1 MANQAQD
8 YRVPLGVAEKLE
20 QVRKRAWKVRLATAL
35 VGGLVVLLAAMGLS
49 MAIDRWATL
58 YSPMWR
64 SMLTLSALVVTG
76 LTLFVWIIAAW
87 RYVNRTD
94 KVAAD
99 VDRNVPELEERW
111 STLAQLNTPERTRD
125 VHPAMYRQVAAE
137 ANNYTAKVDPHA
149 VVRLTGFTRAA
160 WCLTAVGAVLLIAAV
175 MDFHR
180 TGVLFKRFWLPMA
193 NISATEINNVSNHT
207 VVARGESLDIAAE
220 IGGTPVT
227 EATLFLNPEGE
238 DEQTITL
245 VPRGDDQN
253 RLAHRLRSVKQPL
266 KYRLRAGDGQTE
278 WQDVAVADRPELAS
292 ATLKVTPPEYT
303 QHEPQVFD
311 KLPRRISALTGS
323 MLQFAFKPKQAVTD
337 MHLDMGAGKKQ
348 PLMMDAD
355 GWYRWEIKLTENFS
369 ISPILS
375 EEHGLTNRRPP
386 QCTVQAR
393 PDKPPVVRIIT
404 PNEEMA
410 VRPDDKVPVTFV
422 AKDDVRVGSA
432 ELVIY
437 DEGTK
442 TANGPRILDTIQIPL
457 GEQEG
462 AKEVKATVSLDLSRY
477 KVLDGSELS
486 FAVRVRE
493 DRSLAPM
500 NQPNG
505 QPMPGGQPMPQGGF
519 KMPEGMAGTISPDG
533 MHGTIDGPIADN
545 KAAVP
550 DGSPQP
556 TTDAMAT
563 APQGSPGAQPSADQQ
578 ANNNAAAPAGN
589 PAATQNAAANTNAN
603 PQQANPWN
611 QTASAA
617 GDSNQADATPPAPSA
632 PAAADSNAVADA
644 GTPNASTDPAS
655 PTDPSKP
662 NELSPLTEALANAVP
677 DALKGAGMTAPGS
690 TGGTNEQGATNPSHA
705 NATAGQ
711 PSPGGQPNA
720 DQNAAGQPS
729 PDGQPSPSSQPGENQ
744 TAAGQPSPGLPSAGQ
759 PSEGQPGA
767 NPSNAA
773 PSAEQMANK
782 ETTSDRQSLNT
793 GNPAAGQPQ
802 PGGMSPEQMANQNPA
817 AQNPNAQNA
826 SAQNPGA
833 TNQGS
838 PSGQSPA
845 GMPQEGMAQNGSPQ
859 GGANQMANNQAGGSP
874 QNGSPQA
881 GSPQSGS
888 RQSGSPQTGSP
899 QQGNSQQTAGS
910 PSGSQNQ
917 PSNPQSMPGE
927 PQPQQM
933 ASAPDNSNSQNSDPQ
948 NMGAQNANQ
957 PQPNQPQNNQS
968 QAGQSQQMA
977 GGNNSPQMAAG
988 STPPPSS
995 GPTNQLDVPQSS
1007 QSSTSNR
1014 MRLKIDEWAGS
1025 FANQERVALEMAI
1038 APDLAELDELLG
1050 KAEKL
1055 ARNVLDFVD
1064 AGNEWQAAQGR
1075 DIDSAGQQVARCLQI
1090 VEDLEVRTHGTPYA
1104 FVGLQMVN
1112 ISKAHI
1118 QPARREF
1125 WKVQQTDSEARVTAA
1140 RDGWQHTVRAR
1151 EMLAELNS
1159 KFETTRQELELAE
1172 SIEKVKKMY
1181 QVFVENSM
1189 ALLNGENEDN
1199 GSGGYR
1205 RKRVEF
1211 DVDEEYLARLKE
1223 VLEMRNK
1230 MRAELAR
1237 ILADDPRLLRRF
1249 IDSQQNRRRVIRHE
1263 MEEIVEQQNELNREV
1278 EAWTTADAD
1287 SKPSLQS
1294 ALLQRHAESASDLAV
1309 DAAVLQD
1316 KFDTWLPLAQQID
1329 NADVQTAAKLL
1340 QDVATATEELSTD
1353 AESFIAQNRR
1363 PELKEPAEGEAAEGE
1378 TPAEGE
1384 TQALPTDVTVD
1395 QLATS
1400 AQALHN
1406 QLTNLEVSLRQLGMQ
1421 QDQADLS
1428 VFAANRLLETRNMI
1442 TRSAEWIRQLKHHQA
1457 GNYPSAA
1464 EVEQYRLAMQTDG
1477 LAGKLAN
1484 VEQQMAG
1491 LLQRADNK
1499 IPEDMANKSRELL
1512 AALDEQTSPNQ
1523 LAAVY
1528 SLRRGQLPR
1537 AVERQT
1543 SALEGIQKAAKNY
1556 DELIKLAIE
1565 QLDKL
1570 PVQDPIA
1577 SLLEDPT
1584 LDELLAGLEQ
1594 EFPIEELLGIPNRPS
1609 NLQIV
1614 GDMQQ
1619 MGGDNALSTGA
1630 NRRMMMNQIRQQQRM
1645 RMRRMDRAVRRAVD
1659 RAIQPTPETEPDEL
1673 QVAQETVDWN
1683 VLLSDLGD
1691 DLQQGADKAPPE
1703 RYRRAIEQYFRQISQ
1718 PEKSGIE

>member
-1 MANQAQD
+1 MSNQTQD

-20 QVRKRAWKVRLATAL
+20 QVRQRAWKVRLATAL

-64 SMLTLSALVVTG
+64 TMLTMSALVATG
-76 LTLFVWIIAAW
+76 LTLCVWVVAAW
-87 RYVNRTD
+87 RYVNRTER
-94 KVAAD
+94 VAAD
-99 VDRNVPELEERW
+99 VDRSVPDLEERW

-125 VHPAMYRQVAAE
+125 IHPAMYRQVAEE
-137 ANNYTAKVDPHA
+137 ANNYTSKVDPHA

-193 NISATEINNVSNHT
+193 NISATEINNVSDHT

-220 IGGTPVT
+220 LSGTPVT
-227 EATLFLNPEGE
+227 EATLFLNPDGE
-238 DEQTITL
+238 DEKTITL

-253 RLAHRLRSVKQPL
+253 RVAHRLRSVKQPL

-278 WQDVAVADRPELAS
+278 WRDVAVADRPELAA
-292 ATLKVTPPEYT
+292 ATLKVIPPEYT
-303 QHEPQVFD
+303 QHEAQEFD

-323 MLQFAFKPKQAVTD
+323 VLQFAFKPKKPVTE
-337 MHLDMGAGKKQ
+337 MHLDLAAGKKQ
-348 PLMMDAD
+348 PLLMDAD
-355 GWYRWEIKLTENFS
+355 GWYRWEIKLKENFS
-369 ISPILS
+369 ISPILA

-386 QCTVQAR
+386 QCSVQAR

-432 ELVIY
+432 ELVVY

-457 GEQEG
+457 GDQEG
-462 AKEVKATVSLDLSRY
+462 AKEVKATVDLDLSRY

-500 NQPNG
+500 NVPNG
-505 QPMPGGQPMPQGGF
+505 QQMLP
-519 KMPEGMAGTISPDG
+519 AGTV
-533 MHGTIDGPIADN
+533 T
-545 KAAVP
+545 P
-550 DGSPQP
+550 DGSP
-556 TTDAMAT
+556 AA
-563 APQGSPGAQPSADQQ
+563 APMVADNQAVAPSADPAPALDAASAADNQPSTEAVASAPQ
-578 ANNNAAAPAGN
+578 SAPAGQPGESPQNNNAVASTPAANPSANQNAPANADLQPANPSDQMASAVGDTNPPGDATPATDAAPG
-589 PAATQNAAANTNAN
+589 
-603 PQQANPWN
+603 
-611 QTASAA
+611 
-617 GDSNQADATPPAPSA
+617 ADATA
-632 PAAADSNAVADA
+632 AVADVA
-644 GTPNASTDPAS
+644 TPTAPSDPAK
-655 PTDPSKP
+655 PS
-662 NELSPLTEALANAVP
+662 ELSPLTEALAGVVP
-677 DALKGAGMTAPGS
+677 DALKGAGSTAPS
-690 TGGTNEQGATNPSHA
+690 GTNEANNQATANPSDPSA
-705 NATAGQ
+705 AGQ
-711 PSPGGQPNA
+711 PLAGQPNA
-720 DQNAAGQPS
+720 DQ
-729 PDGQPSPSSQPGENQ
+729 
-744 TAAGQPSPGLPSAGQ
+744 TAAGQPNAGQ
-759 PSEGQPGA
+759 PSA
-767 NPSNAA
+767 DS
-773 PSAEQMANK
+773 SAEQIANK
-782 ETTSDRQSLNT
+782 ETTSDRQGLNT
-793 GNPAAGQPQ
+793 GNSPTVQPQ
-802 PGGMSPEQMANQNPA
+802 PGTEQMANQNAGA
-817 AQNPNAQNA
+817 A
-826 SAQNPGA
+826 NPGS
-833 TNQGS
+833 QS
-838 PSGQSPA
+838 PTGQSPA
-845 GMPQEGMAQNGSPQ
+845 NMPQNGNPSDQMAQQNQNSSAANNPTNQTAGQPSAGSPQ
-859 GGANQMANNQAGGSP
+859 G
-874 QNGSPQA
+874 

-888 RQSGSPQTGSP
+888 PQAG
-899 QQGNSQQTAGS
+899 GS
-910 PSGSQNQ
+910 PSGQQNQ
-917 PSNPQSMPGE
+917 QPNSQQMPDAQS
-927 PQPQQM
+927 QPQQM
-933 ASAPDNSNSQNSDPQ
+933 AGGPQNSNP
-948 NMGAQNANQ
+948 QNAN
-957 PQPNQPQNNQS
+957 PQNSS
-968 QAGQSQQMA
+968 QQNANPQQANQSQQMA
-977 GGNNSPQMAAG
+977 GG
-988 STPPPSS
+988 STPPPQS
-995 GPTNQLDVPQSS
+995 GAMNQLDVQSPPS

-1025 FANQERVALEMAI
+1025 FANQERAALEMAI
-1038 APDLAELDELLG
+1038 APDLAELDELLS
-1050 KAEKL
+1050 KAENL

-1064 AGNEWQAAQGR
+1064 AGQEWQAAQGR
-1075 DIDSAGQQVARCLQI
+1075 DIDSAGQQVAKCLQI

-1104 FVGLQMVN
+1104 FVGLQLVN
-1112 ISKAHI
+1112 ISKAHM
-1118 QPARREF
+1118 QPARREY
-1125 WKVQQTDSEARVTAA
+1125 WKVQQTDAEVRVTAT

-1159 KFETTRQELELAE
+1159 KFETTRQEMELAE

-1189 ALLNGENEDN
+1189 AMLNGENEDN

-1249 IDSQQNRRRVIRHE
+1249 IDSQQNRRRVLRHE
-1263 MEEIVEQQNELNREV
+1263 MEEIVEQQGELNREV
-1278 EAWTTADAD
+1278 DAWTKADEE

-1316 KFDTWLPLAQQID
+1316 KFDTWLPLAQQMD

-1340 QDVATATEELSTD
+1340 QDVATATEELSSD
-1353 AESFIAQNRR
+1353 AEAFIAQNRR
-1363 PELKEPAEGEAAEGE
+1363 PELKEPAEGAAEGAVPAE
-1378 TPAEGE
+1378 GDGPAEGPAPAEGE

-1400 AQALHN
+1400 AQGLHN

-1428 VFAANRLLETRNMI
+1428 VFAANRLLETRTMI
-1442 TRSAEWIRQLKHHQA
+1442 TRSAEWIRQLKHHQN

-1464 EVEQYRLAMQTDG
+1464 EVEQYRLAMQTDS

-1499 IPEDMANKSRELL
+1499 IPEDMALKSRELL
-1512 AALDEQTSPNQ
+1512 ASLDEQTAPNQ

-1543 SALEGIQKAAKNY
+1543 SALAGIQKAAKNY

-1609 NLQIV
+1609 NLQIA

-1619 MGGDNALSTGA
+1619 MGGDNAVATAA

-1659 RAIQPTPETEPDEL
+1659 RATQPTPESEPDDL
-1673 QVAQETVDWN
+1673 QIARETVDWN

-1718 PEKSGIE
+1718 PEKSGID

>member
-1 MANQAQD
+1 MSNQTQD

-20 QVRKRAWKVRLATAL
+20 QVRRRAWKVRLATAL

-64 SMLTLSALVVTG
+64 SMLTMSALVVTG

-87 RYVNRTD
+87 RYVSRTER
-94 KVAAD
+94 VAAD

-137 ANNYTAKVDPHA
+137 ANNYSSKVDPHS

-220 IGGTPVT
+220 IAGTPVT

-238 DEQTITL
+238 NEQTITL

-292 ATLKVTPPEYT
+292 ATLKVIPPEYT
-303 QHEPQVFD
+303 QHEPQDFD

-393 PDKPPVVRIIT
+393 PDKPPVVRILT

-462 AKEVKATVSLDLSRY
+462 AKEVKATVDLDLSRY

-500 NQPNG
+500 NQPSG
-505 QPMPGGQPMPQGGF
+505 QPMAGGQPLPQGGR
-519 KMPEGMAGTISPDG
+519 MSPDG
-533 MHGTIDGPIADN
+533 TVGAAPMAADN
-545 KAAVP
+545 QAAVP
-550 DGSPQP
+550 PTDPGTSPDGAPAANTQP
-556 TTDAMAT
+556 SADAIAT
-563 APQGSPGAQPSADQQ
+563 APQGAPGTQPTANPQMANSA
-578 ANNNAAAPAGN
+578 NA
-589 PAATQNAAANTNAN
+589 TAAANPGANQNAGANTN
-603 PQQANPWN
+603 PQQVSSEQGANPSN
-611 QTASAA
+611 QTASAD
-617 GDSNQADATPPAPSA
+617 GNSNQAGATPPAPSA
-632 PAAADSNAVADA
+632 PGAPQAADANAVADA
-644 GTPNASTDPAS
+644 GKQPAETDSA
-655 PTDPSKP
+655 KP
-662 NELSPLTEALANAVP
+662 NELSPLTEAIANAVP
-677 DALKGAGMTAPGS
+677 DALKGAGSTAQGS
-690 TGGTNEQGATNPSHA
+690 TDATNQQSATNPSDA

-711 PSPGGQPNA
+711 PSPGGQPKA
-720 DQNAAGQPS
+720 D
-729 PDGQPSPSSQPGENQ
+729 Q
-744 TAAGQPSPGLPSAGQ
+744 TAAGQSSPGQSNAGQ
-759 PSEGQPGA
+759 PAGAQPGVNSSAA
-767 NPSNAA
+767 NQ
-773 PSAEQMANK
+773 SAEQMANK

-802 PGGMSPEQMANQNPA
+802 PGGMSPEQMANQNPG
-817 AQNPNAQNA
+817 AQNS

-833 TNQGS
+833 NNQGS
-838 PSGQSPA
+838 PSGQNSA
-845 GMPQEGMAQNGSPQ
+845 GMPQN
-859 GGANQMANNQAGGSP
+859 GSP
-874 QNGSPQA
+874 QNGSPQSGSNQMA
-881 GSPQSGS
+881 DNQSGGSPQG
-888 RQSGSPQTGSP
+888 GSPQAGSP
-899 QQGNSQQTAGS
+899 QQGSPQQSAGS

-927 PQPQQM
+927 SQPQQM
-933 ASAPDNSNSQNSDPQ
+933 AGGPQESADT
-948 NMGAQNANQ
+948 QNANQ
-957 PQPNQPQNNQS
+957 PQGN
-968 QAGQSQQMA
+968 QSQQMA
-977 GGNNSPQMAAG
+977 SSGNNQPQMAAG
-988 STPPPSS
+988 STPPPSG
-995 GPTNQLDVPQSS
+995 GPMNQLDVQSPPS

-1025 FANQERVALEMAI
+1025 FANQERVSLEMAI

-1075 DIDSAGQQVARCLQI
+1075 DVDSAGQQVARCLQI

-1118 QPARREF
+1118 QPARREY
-1125 WKVQQTDSEARVTAA
+1125 WKVQQTDAEARVTAT

-1159 KFETTRQELELAE
+1159 KFETTRQEMELAE

-1249 IDSQQNRRRVIRHE
+1249 IDSQQNRRRVLRHE
-1263 MEEIVEQQNELNREV
+1263 MEEIVEQQHELNREV
-1278 EAWTTADAD
+1278 EAWTAADAD

-1329 NADVQTAAKLL
+1329 NDDVQTAAKLL

-1363 PELKEPAEGEAAEGE
+1363 PELKEPAEGEETAKGEAPSEGAASV
-1378 TPAEGE
+1378 EGE

-1442 TRSAEWIRQLKHHQA
+1442 TRSAEWIRQLKHHQS

-1512 AALDEQTSPNQ
+1512 AALDEQTAPNQ

-1609 NLQIV
+1609 NLQIA

-1619 MGGDNALSTGA
+1619 MGGDNAVATAA

-1659 RAIQPTPETEPDEL
+1659 RATQPTPETEPDEL

-1718 PEKSGIE
+1718 PEKSGID